1 VNKRLYGA
9 QPVIDKIEE
18 DPLNAELIAAIHE
31 LKANTEPLPEAEA
44 CAP

>member
-1 VNKRLYGA
+1 MNKRLSDA

-18 DPLNAELIAAIHE
+18 DPLNAELIAAIRE
-31 LKANTEPLPEAEA
+31 LKVNTEPLPGAEA